1 MMQTVLA
8 EYLRSR
14 VVSAGYAYQLQLS
27 VESFASFL
35 GRAATKTDLNR
46 DTVNNWLLTLEQSGM
61 AARTIRGQRGNLLCL
76 WRDACDNDRSLIP
89 PHKIRCCKIP
99 DQIIDGFSSE
109 DMRRVVAAC
118 DLLRGTFRNTTINR
132 RDYFRS
138 FLLFGWDTALRL
150 GDVLSVERS
159 WIWPGGFISIVQSKT
174 GQAIRKQLQPGT
186 VAAIEES
193 LAGSDR
199 RLIWPLWGRREAFF
213 DAFRSL
219 VKRAELRGGTSK
231 WIRRGSATAVEIIKP
246 GSASKHLGH
255 KSPELA
261 RKHYLIQRL
270 LPEDGTMPP
279 SLV

>member
-1 MMQTVLA
+1 MQAVLA
-8 EYLRSR
+8 EYERSR
-14 VVSAGYAYQLQLS
+14 VISAGYAYQLRLT
-27 VESFASFL
+27 VDSFTSFL
-35 GRAATKTDLNR
+35 GRAATKADLNR
-46 DTVNNWLLTLEQSGM
+46 DTVNDWLLALERAGTSPRTL
-61 AARTIRGQRGNLLCL
+61 RGQRGNLLCL
-76 WRDACDNDRSLIP
+76 WRDACDNDRALVP
-89 PHKIRCCKIP
+89 PHKIRCCPIP

-109 DMRRVVAAC
+109 DMRAVLKAC
-118 DLLRGTFRNTTINR
+118 EVLRGTFRGTTINR

-159 WIWPGGFISIVQSKT
+159 WVWPGGYISIVQSKT

-186 VAAIEES
+186 VAAIEEN
-193 LAGSDR
+193 LRGSDR
-199 RLIWPLWGRREAFF
+199 SLIWPLWGRREAFF
-213 DAFRSL
+213 AAFRSL

-255 KSPELA
+255 KSPGLA
-261 RKHYLIQRL
+261 EKHYLIKRL
-270 LPEDGTMPP
+270 LPADGTLPP